1 MIQTQISWI
10 NLFPIPLIRIH
21 SVCHTQYSH
30 DLSPFEL
37 MYWQPLIWEKFPLCP
52 NLWHVAFLPSPPSD
66 TSCDTLLSNVYQS
79 LFLAHCVYKSPQDTG
94 SMEKLTS
101 NPSCR
106 LGTYL
111 FLLTTT
117 TAARLSG
124 LSSTDLFSR
133 LKPTAM
139 PRGHTPLLKLDGR
152 STLSHVLE
160 EGLWESHSV
169 SILSYFCEFLE
180 DSQFL
185 LKRQPSEMASSSVP
199 SSDVSVSEGKG
210 TLSCSPHWD
219 ILIAASTRR

>member
-37 MYWQPLIWEKFPLCP
+37 MYWQPLIWGKFPLCP
-52 NLWHVAFLPSPPSD
+52 NLWHVAFLPSPPPD

-79 LFLAHCVYKSPQDTG
+79 LFLAYCVYKSPQDTG

-152 STLSHVLE
+152 STLSHVLV
-160 EGLWESHSV
+160 EGLGRAILCLASPTSV
-169 SILSYFCEFLE
+169 NS
-180 DSQFL
+180 
-185 LKRQPSEMASSSVP
+185 LKIP
-199 SSDVSVSEGKG
+199 SSYWKGSLVRWLPPLCPHLMSLYQKEKELFSVVLTEVS
-210 TLSCSPHWD
+210 
-219 ILIAASTRR
+219 